1 MSEKKEVRF
10 HGIIPPMAT
19 LFDDHGKIDWEA
31 NAKLIEFLIENGV
44 HGIMVQ
50 GSMGEFTH
58 MSKEERKEFAQF
70 AVKQVNGRVPLIVGT
85 GSSSTDEA
93 IELSQN
99 AIEAGADGVMVVNP
113 FYWSLSDE
121 NIYRHFA
128 KVAEN
133 VNGPILLYNIPMLTG
148 QSISPAIIKRLAD
161 DFENIVG
168 IKETV
173 DSIGHIRDVI
183 LQVKSTHPEFAVLA
197 AYDDH
202 VFPALA
208 IGADGAICGTSNFV
222 PQLSV
227 GVYNQFKLGNY
238 EESMK
243 LHQNILPFMQL
254 YGVDTPPIGVMK
266 EAIKQVVGG
275 ISNHVRGPG
284 SVVQEEHKQ
293 LVSQLL
299 PNK

>member
-1 MSEKKEVRF
+1 MSEKKKVRF

-19 LFDDHGKIDWEA
+19 LFDDNGGIDWEA

-93 IELSQN
+93 IELSQY
-99 AIEAGADGVMVVNP
+99 ALEAGADGVMVVNP

-128 KVAEN
+128 KVAQN
-133 VNGPILLYNIPMLTG
+133 VDGAILLYNIPMLTG
-148 QSISPAIIKRLAD
+148 QNIPVSVIKRLAD
-161 DFENIVG
+161 EFENIVG

-183 LQVKSTHPEFAVLA
+183 LQVKSTHPEFSVLA

-222 PQLSV
+222 PQITV
-227 GVYNQFKLGNY
+227 GVYNQFKQGNY
-238 EESMK
+238 QDSMK
-243 LHQNILPFMQL
+243 LHQSILPFMQL

-266 EAIKQVVGG
+266 EAIKLVVGG
-275 ISNHVRGPG
+275 ISNFVRSPG
-284 SVVQEEHKQ
+284 SVVQDEHKQ

-299 PNK
+299 SK